1 MHDFLPPC
9 LLVNCFP
16 VGHKLLG
23 GGVFYASLPPTED
36 ALHTVGAEY
45 MFAAQRAGTLSTL
58 MDLNARLAV
67 LQRVHSH
74 GNR

>member
-1 MHDFLPPC
+1 MPL
-9 LLVNCFP
+9 
-16 VGHKLLG
+16 
-23 GGVFYASLPPTED
+23 YPPTED

-67 LQRVHSH
+67 LQRVHSR